1 MDTNNTIDVD
11 NERGRYTSELLEPK
25 SIVATL
31 EIMCTMAV
39 CKWRNPIGFF
49 WQSISGGAMV
59 MFGVMLAVSVGAG
72 IPYPGWANLA
82 SGFVFGFSFVII
94 MVSNSSLITSDM
106 AAGFI
111 ALWRKK
117 MSLQGYI
124 GYLLLGWVGNVIGAF
139 IFIGIIAVGPGDYA
153 MPVFLMRAHMI
164 GLSKVIPSGLSV
176 FCMGII
182 CTWLLQLGYFLY
194 IKSRTDVGKMV
205 MAWYGPLA
213 FVGGMTEHCI
223 ANIGFIGLPLLMQNR
238 YIAALHNNSTI
249 KPEHIVNITWG
260 FGHYGLARN
269 ELISWCGNWVGGT
282 LFIAILFMAIAKYY
296 KKDTI

>member
-1 MDTNNTIDVD
+1 METSKLSTAEID
-11 NERGRYTSELLEPK
+11 NENMTTKMLEPK

-31 EIMCTMAV
+31 DTMGTMAV
-39 CKWRNPIGFF
+39 SKWTNPIGFF
-49 WQSISGGAMV
+49 FQSFSGGAMV
-59 MFGVMLAVSVGAG
+59 MFGVMLAVAVGAG
-72 IPYPGWANLA
+72 IPYPGLANLA
-82 SGFVFGFSFVII
+82 SGIVFGFSFVII

-117 MSLQGYI
+117 MSLKGYL

-139 IFIGIIAVGPGDYA
+139 VFIGIIAVGPGDYA
-153 MPVFLMRAHMI
+153 MPVFLVRAHMI
-164 GLSKVIPSGLSV
+164 GLSKVVPSGLSV

-194 IKSRTDVGKMV
+194 IKSRTDVGKMI

-238 YIAALHNNSTI
+238 YIESLHNTAINSSMHLV
-249 KPEHIVNITWG
+249 KITWG
-260 FGHYGLARN
+260 FGHFGLARN

-296 KKDTI
+296 KKEVI